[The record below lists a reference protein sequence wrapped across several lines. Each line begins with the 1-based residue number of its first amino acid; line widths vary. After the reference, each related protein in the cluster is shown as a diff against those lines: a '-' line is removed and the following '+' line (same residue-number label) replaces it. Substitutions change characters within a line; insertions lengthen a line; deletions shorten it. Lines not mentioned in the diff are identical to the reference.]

1 MGVKFFF
8 FFFFGVS
15 FEPNS
20 RVKGLKVESFVNPQ
34 PFLFYILE
42 ALMCRKPT

>member
-1 MGVKFFF
+1 MGVNVFLNYFW
-8 FFFFGVS
+8 VS

-34 PFLFYILE
+34 PFLFYILK
-42 ALMCRKPT
+42 ALMCKNPT